1 MPHFSFLRPEVPA
14 PLHPEGVHPPGLGVC
29 SMAQPP
35 QAETTGARLYL
46 AQEKEDSCTLNKD
59 VRFLMTA
66 PGPAEPEKD
75 GGPASFRAKRKGTTL
90 PAAIEMRLLLLALNN
105 S

>member
-1 MPHFSFLRPEVPA
+1 
-14 PLHPEGVHPPGLGVC
+14 
-29 SMAQPP
+29 
-35 QAETTGARLYL
+35 
-46 AQEKEDSCTLNKD
+46 
-59 VRFLMTA
+59 MTA